1 MDSQSD
7 SVIALADEL
16 EQTLLRQFGPLL
28 SNELLYRSLGFPSMG
43 AFRQALSKKR
53 VPIAVFSIPNRN
65 GKFALT
71 KDVARWLAAQKALAA
86 SSPVLPNE

>member
-1 MDSQSD
+1 MDTQSD
-7 SVIALADEL
+7 DVTALAEEL
-16 EQTLLRQFGPLL
+16 ELTLIKQFGPLL
-28 SNELLYRSLGFPSMG
+28 SNELLCRSLGYPTMG

-71 KDVARWLAAQKALAA
+71 KDVAKWLAAQKAMAGSA
-86 SSPVLPNE
+86 PVLPNK